1 MKNFKL
7 TFLTIL
13 VIAVLSLPITVL
25 ATNENIEILLNDEGD
40 AIIYLNGHLDEEF
53 EFAFSNDSEAD
64 KENLSFKVAETDAK
78 ENGNYIAYINT
89 EIQENYFNDE
99 TKSVF
104 FWAKDSS
111 GEFFA
116 EAVEIDINKAITEL
130 DIEYIDSL
138 TKMIDLKITTETTEE
153 TIDDVKITTT
163 LGKIELEEGEYL
175 YQLIK
180 PTTEEYKNLVNYL
193 ERMSKIN
200 SVDAYTE
207 LKTYNEFANLFAKL
221 LTELNVEEW
230 KEPTDKNEIFQ
241 PDDAKTG
248 DQYVLWIMDTESEI
262 IDIQLLTSVR
272 EESQEKIV
280 ERITTK
286 LPVTYDNNVLL
297 IVLGIL
303 VIVAIIVAVRINS
316 LKKKQEK

>member
-1 MKNFKL
+1 MKNLKL

-13 VIAVLSLPITVL
+13 VITVLLLPITVL
-25 ATNENIEILLNDEGD
+25 ATNENIEILQKNEGD
-40 AIIYLNGHLDEEF
+40 AIIYVNGHLDAEF
-53 EFAFSNDSEAD
+53 EFAFSNDLEAD
-64 KENLSFKVAETDAK
+64 KTTLNFRVAETDAT

-89 EIQENYFNDE
+89 EIQEDYFKDE
-99 TKSVF
+99 TKKVY

-116 EAVEIDINKAITEL
+116 EAVEIDMDKAIIEQ
-130 DIEYIDSL
+130 DISYIDSL
-138 TKMIDLKITTETTEE
+138 TKMINLTITTETTETTE
-153 TIDDVKITTT
+153 NDVKITTT
-163 LGKIELEEGEYL
+163 LGKIELEEGKYL

-180 PTTEEYKNLVNYL
+180 PTTEEYKNLVTYL

-207 LKTYNEFANLFAKL
+207 LKTYNEFANLFEKL
-221 LTELNVEEW
+221 LNELDGEKWEN
-230 KEPTDKNEIFQ
+230 PTDKNEIFQ
-241 PDDAKTG
+241 PEDAKTG
-248 DQYVLWIMDTESEI
+248 DQYVLWIMDSEKQI
-262 IDIQLLTSVR
+262 IDIQLLTSIR

-280 ERITTK
+280 ERVTTK

-316 LKKKQEK
+316 LNKKQEK

>member
-13 VIAVLSLPITVL
+13 VITVLLLPITVL
-25 ATNENIEILLNDEGD
+25 ATNENIEILLKNEGD
-40 AIIYLNGHLDEEF
+40 ALIYINGHLDAEF
-53 EFAFSNDSEAD
+53 EFAFSNDSGAD
-64 KENLSFKVAETDAK
+64 KTTLSFRTAETDAAK
-78 ENGNYIAYINT
+78 NGNYIAYINT
-89 EIQENYFNDE
+89 EIQEDYFKDK
-99 TKSVF
+99 TKKVY

-116 EAVEIDINKAITEL
+116 EAVEIDIDKAIIEQ
-130 DIEYIDSL
+130 DISYIDSL
-138 TKMIDLKITTETTEE
+138 TKMINLTITTETTEKTE
-153 TIDDVKITTT
+153 NDVKITTT
-163 LGKIELEEGEYL
+163 LGKIELEEGKYL

-180 PTTEEYKNLVNYL
+180 PTTEEYKNLVTYL

-207 LKTYNEFANLFAKL
+207 LKTYNEFANLFEKL
-221 LTELNVEEW
+221 LNELDGEKWEN
-230 KEPTDKNEIFQ
+230 PTDKNEIFQ
-241 PDDAKTG
+241 PEDAKTG
-248 DQYVLWIMDTESEI
+248 DQYVLWIMDSEKQI
-262 IDIQLLTSVR
+262 IDIQLLTSIR

-280 ERITTK
+280 ERVTTK